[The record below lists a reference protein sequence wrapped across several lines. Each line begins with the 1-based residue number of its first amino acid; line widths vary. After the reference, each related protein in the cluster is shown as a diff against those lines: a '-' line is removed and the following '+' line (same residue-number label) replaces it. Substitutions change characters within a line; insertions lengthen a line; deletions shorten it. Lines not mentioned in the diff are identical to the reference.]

1 MLDNESAHSDQ
12 GLGVSANTEN
22 DEVASTKTDAVVSNK
37 AIVTEEKRHIK
48 IRSIA
53 LKNLPNVERLGK
65 NDPYVT
71 LSFGDST
78 STNISIA
85 DGSGMWKA
93 ETTVQENA
101 GSSAHW
107 IYGDDKVSMQFLAS
121 GVDASK
127 YKLSV
132 SVKEYNKFQEH
143 GDLGITE
150 MNISSVLIVGKSP
163 VLTGSLQNKAGA
175 SNGGTIEIVFD
186 VSAYVPQGA

>member
-1 MLDNESAHSDQ
+1 LLKIILLDNESGQSDQ
-12 GLGVSANTEN
+12 GLGGSASTEN
-22 DEVASTKTDAVVSNK
+22 DEVANK
-37 AIVTEEKRHIK
+37 AIISEEKCHVK
-48 IRSIA
+48 IRSIS

-71 LSFGDST
+71 LSFGDSNGA
-78 STNISIA
+78 NISIS
-85 DGSGMWKA
+85 DSSGIWRA

-107 IYGDDKVSMQFLAS
+107 IYGDGKVSMQFLVS

-150 MNISSVLIVGKSP
+150 MSISSILIVGTSH
-163 VLTGSLQNKAGA
+163 VLTGSLQNKTGT
-175 SNGGTIEIVFD
+175 SNGGTIEMVFD